1 VITRA
6 NPEFRARVK
15 STLRKIGKQ
24 SLRDYVVHPLL
35 SGPSAVTTFT
45 ANLTA
50 NVVRNVW
57 THSVIMCGHFPE
69 GVQTFTK
76 ASIDGETRGEWYLR
90 QMLGSAN
97 ISGSRLMHLMS
108 GNLSYQIEHHLF
120 PDLPSNRYGEI
131 APQVKDLFD
140 RYGLTYTTG
149 PLVKQVASA
158 WRKVIR
164 LSLPN
169 DFERR
174 LLGGRAPVSQ
184 RKVDVRAA

>member
-1 VITRA
+1 
-6 NPEFRARVK
+6 
-15 STLRKIGKQ
+15 
-24 SLRDYVVHPLL
+24 
-35 SGPSAVTTFT
+35 
-45 ANLTA
+45 
-50 NVVRNVW
+50 
-57 THSVIMCGHFPE
+57 
-69 GVQTFTK
+69 
-76 ASIDGETRGEWYLR
+76 
-90 QMLGSAN
+90 MLGSAN

-131 APQVKDLFD
+131 APQVKDVFD

-169 DFERR
+169 DFSITAFQRG
-174 LLGGRAPVSQ
+174 LLGGRRQVS
-184 RKVDVRAA
+184 RREVDVRAA